1 MGRVLNVFKSRRV
14 IISIGFIFLV
24 ILIWLVMGWWL
35 GLSALACMVA
45 TCVVLVLFSAYL
57 LWEQARAAKKASN
70 LEKSIW
76 EQSEDQ
82 KLGVRP
88 EKREEIENLRRQL
101 VSSIQQLKKS
111 KLGHGRS
118 GTAALY
124 ALPWYMII
132 GPPAAGKTTAIRNSG
147 LEFPFG
153 TDHEIQ
159 GVGGT
164 RNCDWWFSNS
174 AIVLD
179 TAGRYT
185 TEDDDQEEWFAFLET
200 LKKNRRRQP
209 INGVL
214 ICISIADLL
223 NSGLD
228 EVEMHAKTI
237 RKRID
242 ELTRRLG
249 LRFPVYLMF
258 TKCDLFNGFVEFFGD
273 FSRTQREQIWGCT
286 FGRDQLDA
294 PDPKGQFE
302 QEFQSMYEGLLQARF
317 ARLSPGIKREDRSL
331 IFAFPMEF
339 ASSKDSLAY
348 FVGKVFQP
356 NPYQESPI
364 FRGFYF
370 TSGTQEGVPIDK
382 VIHSIAEAFGLPS
395 RAKDQFSP
403 EIQAKSYFIKDLFT
417 DIIIPDER
425 LVRPNSRAARSKR
438 FLKVGTVAAAV
449 IGLALFALGVTQAYF
464 RSKAEIEATGF
475 DAQRFKS
482 VPVNAADPFPRLN
495 ILLNRMTV
503 LQDPPFFLFGMDRS
517 QSLLASLRMLY
528 FRELRPI
535 ANADFVMALQSRLTN
550 STSTRGELY
559 DNLKAYLLL
568 TNEVDR
574 LREDQANQTFLAER
588 LSKIVDP
595 KIAAS
600 GLPHIEFFAREFAKA
615 VNDSLTRPFAADPR
629 AISIARSYA
638 GKLDIP
644 GIYENLRR
652 KVNGLPPYTFSSPAF
667 LSGSQVRGVYTLEG
681 YKTLDQLIQS
691 GEFWNLGDEAKWVLG
706 LSADQVA
713 GPVQNESQVG
723 DSLRMMYYQDYA
735 NEWWNYLSALKVA
748 PFENLSDAANR
759 VRSLSDPKNSPI
771 RKLFEDVVRNTTF
784 DNPVEKGLKEK
795 IEKKLGASV
804 SSTNYV
810 ERQFKD
816 FQVFVVGDPE
826 RGKQAELD
834 GLLAQLGQVSDELD
848 ALNSGSPK
856 DARLQAANVYTGS
869 GPIAQALR
877 EIRRSEKG
885 KDENARRAMA
895 NLFEQPILYSWR
907 AVLGRTMDYLN
918 DQWAREVIEPYRQL
932 SNYYP
937 FDSNGQDAPL
947 NEVAAVFA
955 DNGRLWK
962 FVDNELRSFVDED
975 QGWDQKPWEGG
986 EGITLSAAAKNALNQ
1001 AKALKLSLFRGA
1013 DPGMKV
1019 DVRLEPIIRPDGA
1032 PDVDKIYLSIGGK
1045 EQSWNLEDGKYPS
1058 YSFDWPGEGGARLRL
1073 VRIGS
1078 KFLVFGSKEDA
1089 VDDKSFDGGWS
1100 LFRLVG
1106 AANKVGGGNRAEVH
1120 CRWTFKN
1127 GIVVPCVIKTDKG
1140 FNNPLGRNLKVDL
1153 PDRLN

>member
-1 MGRVLNVFKSRRV
+1 MGRVLNLFKSRRV
-14 IISIGFIFLV
+14 IITIGFVFLV
-24 ILIWLVMGWWL
+24 ILIWLVMGWWI
-35 GLSALACMVA
+35 GLSALVCMVA
-45 TCVVLVLFSAYL
+45 TCIVLVLFSAYL

-111 KLGHGRS
+111 KLGHGRRGS
-118 GTAALY
+118 SALY

-185 TEDDDQEEWFAFLET
+185 TEEEDQPEWLAFLET

-223 NSGLD
+223 NGGIEDIEL
-228 EVEMHAKTI
+228 HAKTV
-237 RKRID
+237 RKRVD
-242 ELTRRLG
+242 ELTRQLG

-294 PDPKGQFE
+294 PDPKSLFE
-302 QEFQSMYEGLLQARF
+302 QEFQTMYDGLLNARF
-317 ARLSPGIKREDRSL
+317 TRLSPGIKREDRSL

-339 ASSKDSLAY
+339 LSARDPLAY

-382 VIHSIAEAFGLPS
+382 VIHSIADAFGLPS

-417 DIIIPDER
+417 DVIIPDER

-449 IGLALFALGVTQAYF
+449 IGLALFTLGVTQAYF
-464 RSKAEIEATGF
+464 RSKSEIEATGI
-475 DAQRFKS
+475 DAQRFKA
-482 VPVNAADPFPRLN
+482 VPANPADPFPRLN
-495 ILLNRMTV
+495 ILLNRINV

-517 QSLLASLRMLY
+517 QSLLTSLRLLY
-528 FRELRPI
+528 FREVHPI
-535 ANADFVMALQSRLTN
+535 ASNNFVMALQNRLIN

-568 TNEVDR
+568 TSDVDR
-574 LREDQANQTFLAER
+574 LREEQANQTFLADR
-588 LSKIVDP
+588 LSKLVDP

-600 GLPHIEFFAREFAKA
+600 VLPHIEYFARDFGQA
-615 VNDSLTRPFAADPR
+615 VHDSLAHPFAFDAR
-629 AISIARSYA
+629 AVALARSYA
-638 GKLDIP
+638 GRLDVP

-652 KVNGLPPYTFSSPAF
+652 KVNSLPPYAFSSPVF
-667 LSGSQVRGVYTLEG
+667 LPGSQVRGVFTIEG
-681 YKTLDQLIQS
+681 YNNLEQLIQS
-691 GEFWNLGDEAKWVLG
+691 GEFLNLGDEAKWVLG
-706 LSADQVA
+706 LRSDQVT
-713 GPVQNESQVG
+713 GPVQNEAQIG
-723 DSLRMMYYQDYA
+723 DSLRMMYYREYST
-735 NEWWNYLSALKVA
+735 EWWNYLSSLKVV
-748 PFENLSDAANR
+748 PFDNLSDAATR
-759 VRSLSDPKNSPI
+759 VRTLSDPKNSPI
-771 RKLFEDVVRNTTF
+771 KKLFEDVVRNTTF
-784 DNPVEKGLKEK
+784 QASLEQGLKEK
-795 IEKKLGASV
+795 IEKKLGGSGGSA
-804 SSTNYV
+804 NYV
-810 ERQFKD
+810 EQQFKD
-816 FQVFVVGDPE
+816 FQAFVAGDQAK
-826 RGKQAELD
+826 GKQAELD

-848 ALNSGSPK
+848 ALNSGTPK
-856 DARLQAANVYTGS
+856 DARVHAGNVYSGS
-869 GPIAQALR
+869 GPLAQALR

-885 KDENARRAMA
+885 KDENARRAMV
-895 NLFEQPILYSWR
+895 NLLEQPILFSWK
-907 AVLGRTMDYLN
+907 AVLGKTIDYLN
-918 DQWAREVIEPYRQL
+918 DQWAREVVEPYRQL
-932 SNYYP
+932 ANYYP
-937 FDSNGQDAPL
+937 FDNNGQDAPL

-955 DNGRLWK
+955 DNGKLWK
-962 FVDNELRSFVDED
+962 FVDNELRAFVDED

-986 EGITLSAAAKNALNQ
+986 EGLALSPAARTGLAQ
-1001 AKALKLSLFRGA
+1001 AKALNLSLFKGTDA
-1013 DPGMKV
+1013 KMKV
-1019 DVRLEPIIRPDGA
+1019 DVKLESLVKPDGA

-1045 EQSWNLEDGKYPS
+1045 EQCWDLEDNKRATF
-1058 YSFDWPGEGGARLRL
+1058 SFDWPGDAGAKIRL
-1073 VRIGS
+1073 VRVGS
-1078 KFLVFGSKEDA
+1078 KFLVFGSKEDV
-1089 VDDKSFDGGWS
+1089 VDEKSFDGGWG
-1100 LFRLVG
+1100 LFRL
-1106 AANKVGGGNRAEVH
+1106 AAASNKVGGTNRAEVH

-1127 GIVVPCVIKTDKG
+1127 GIAVLCVLKTDKG
-1140 FNNPLGRNLKVDL
+1140 FNNPLSKSLRVDL
-1153 PDRLN
+1153 PQKLN